1 MGNLAYDLAY
11 DNSANCNAIVEA
23 GGIAALVALVDNG
36 DARAKVAAAKALASL
51 ARDDVI
57 CAAIADAGG
66 IPPLVALLANGAAD
80 GQEQAARAL
89 GNLAYNNANKVAIA
103 DAGGIQAF
111 VALVTNGAAGAQ
123 EHAAAALRNL
133 AYDNAANTVAIA
145 DAGGIGPLVALVTK
159 GTADGQKWAADALL
173 NLTYNNT
180 ANKVAIVCAGAI
192 KPLVALETK
201 GAPGSRRSAAHALQ
215 ILDLADAD
223 YISYIT
229 RLKSEN
235 PSLKR
240 QLPEDDVVDLRDDN
254 SQPPKK
260 KRNLRDEVDEQKQ
273 AVLKRVKQEKVAVE
287 GARDRAV
294 EDLED
299 VQDDVV
305 NPLTLT
311 VNALQTKIDELH
323 ALARQVDPAAAD
335 AIKYRPN

>member
-1 MGNLAYDLAY
+1 MAETLRKEIEDHVTALKHF
-11 DNSANCNAIVEA
+11 NAI
-23 GGIAALVALVDNG
+23 
-36 DARAKVAAAKALASL
+36 RKQTAAKALAL
-51 ARDDVI
+51 FAYNDAIRAV
-57 CAAIADAGG
+57 IADAGG

-133 AYDNAANTVAIA
+133 AYDNAAN
-145 DAGGIGPLVALVTK
+145 
-159 GTADGQKWAADALL
+159 
-173 NLTYNNT
+173 
-180 ANKVAIVCAGAI
+180 KVAIGCAGAI

-235 PSLKR
+235 ASLKR

-254 SQPPKK
+254 LQPPKK

-299 VQDDVV
+299 V
-305 NPLTLT
+305 
-311 VNALQTKIDELH
+311 
-323 ALARQVDPAAAD
+323 
-335 AIKYRPN
+335 